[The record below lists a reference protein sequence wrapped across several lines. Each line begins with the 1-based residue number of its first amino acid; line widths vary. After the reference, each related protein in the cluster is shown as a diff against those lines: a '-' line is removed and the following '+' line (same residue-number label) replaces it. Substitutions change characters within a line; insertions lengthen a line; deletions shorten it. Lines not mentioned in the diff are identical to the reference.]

1 MIKVFDYIVE
11 KIGWGG
17 IISIF
22 LFLIIYAWVIAK
34 KENMVG
40 NSTYVKGL
48 SLGLQQGVRGS
59 YYLDYSFEVDGK
71 TYKGSMKRSFCD
83 ECPKC
88 RIPGDTL
95 IVQYENGNPENNNLV
110 VKIPE

>member
-34 KENMVG
+34 KQNMVG
-40 NSTYVKGL
+40 NSTYIKGI
-48 SLGLQQGVRGS
+48 SLGVKKGVRS
-59 YYLDYSFEVDGK
+59 NYNLHYTFEVDGVN
-71 TYKGSMKRSFCD
+71 YNGNVSEDFCD
-83 ECPKC
+83 KCPKC

-110 VKIPE
+110 LKIPE

>member
-1 MIKVFDYIVE
+1 MIKVFDYILE

-22 LFLIIYAWVIAK
+22 LFLIIYAWVAAK

-40 NSTYVKGL
+40 NSTYVKGI
-48 SLGLQQGVRGS
+48 SLGVQKGVRGS
-59 YYLDYSFEVDGK
+59 YYLDYSFEVA
-71 TYKGSMKRSFCD
+71 TYKGSMNRSFCD

-95 IVQYENGNPENNNLV
+95 IVQYENGNPGNNDLV
-110 VKIPE
+110 LKIPE